1 MMAKSMQIRKFIGK
15 IQQFL
20 TSVIENGSRLR
31 KLIKKKRENR
41 CSGVAE
47 KARSNSS
54 IHSLSSSPCVIEAE
68 VDL

>member
-1 MMAKSMQIRKFIGK
+1 MMAKSMQIEKFIGK

-31 KLIKKKRENR
+31 KLIKKRENR

-54 IHSLSSSPCVIEAE
+54 IHSLSSSPCAIEAE